1 MFRKAMVYI
10 FFGLLLMNAYGCI
23 ALLAGAAGGAGTT
36 VWLSEKLTQEVNVPF
51 DRAVKAAKVAL
62 RSLKLEVTKET
73 IEQNV
78 AQIMS
83 KYSDGKTI
91 WIDIHRITNSSS
103 RIEVRVGAISGD
115 KEAADK
121 ILKRITRYL

>member
-1 MFRKAMVYI
+1 MVYI